1 MSCSIVSVSSA
12 PRNAVTHTPGRQ
24 PCVFFDRDG
33 VFNTTD
39 GFVNSPEDLDRQL
52 MPQAVEALARLS
64 RETEAK
70 LVLVTNQG
78 GVGYGKMTPQQAE
91 AILERLEERVEAAG
105 GHFDAIYYC
114 PNRKDEQA
122 PDGQV
127 SARKPEAGMFY
138 AAAHDFGSSIDLAD
152 SYMVGDMTTD
162 IAAGENSTRDMTT
175 ILLDTG
181 MGGKDGHANVPA
193 DQHFADLSAAV
204 DWLIPQLKR

>member
-1 MSCSIVSVSSA
+1 MSCAIHSVSSGPA
-12 PRNAVTHTPGRQ
+12 TARTHTPGRQ

-52 MPQAVEALARLS
+52 IPEAVEALARLS
-64 RETEAK
+64 RETDAK

-78 GVGYGKMTPQQAE
+78 GVGYGKMTPTQAE
-91 AILERLEERVEAAG
+91 AILERLEARVEAAG
-105 GHFDAIYYC
+105 GRFDAIYYC
-114 PNRKDEQA
+114 PNRKDELP
-122 PDGQV
+122 PDGEL

-138 AAAHDFGSSIDLAD
+138 AAANHFGAAIDLAD

-162 IAAGENSTRDMTT
+162 IAAGENATPDLTT

-181 MGGKDGHANVPA
+181 MGGQDGHAQAVP